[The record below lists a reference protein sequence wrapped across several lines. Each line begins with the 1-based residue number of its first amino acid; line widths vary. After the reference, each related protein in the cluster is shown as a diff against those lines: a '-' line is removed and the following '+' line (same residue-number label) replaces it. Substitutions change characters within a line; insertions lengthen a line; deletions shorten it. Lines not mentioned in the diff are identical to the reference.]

1 MSPANDQT
9 PQLSDAPLTA
19 RDAYLG
25 MYYFVRA
32 YWERGGKR
40 DGSVTLLLHAIGPM
54 EDPNAPAQLMTT
66 DPAFWDDWL
75 ASLEQA
81 RTQGLPR
88 EL

>member
-1 MSPANDQT
+1 MFTTKDNAPSR
-9 PQLSDAPLTA
+9 LSGPLTA
-19 RDAYLG
+19 RDAYLA

-40 DGSVTLLLHAIGPM
+40 DGNVTLLLNAIGPF
-54 EDPNAPAQLMTT
+54 EDPKAPQQLMTT

-75 ASLEQA
+75 AAVQEA
-81 RTQGLPR
+81 RTKGLPA